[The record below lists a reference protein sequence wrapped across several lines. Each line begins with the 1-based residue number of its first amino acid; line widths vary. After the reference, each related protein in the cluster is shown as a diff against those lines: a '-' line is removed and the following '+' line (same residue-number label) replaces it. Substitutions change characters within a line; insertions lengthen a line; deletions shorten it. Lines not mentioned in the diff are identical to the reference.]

1 MTIDP
6 DSVTAPWLQLAE
18 ILRGRI
24 ADGTYEPGKRLPSL
38 VALVEE
44 FGLNAKTTKKAVDAL
59 RDEGLVVVSPGRG
72 TFVKPAGD
80 EGQDGE
86 SPADR

>member
-1 MTIDP
+1 MTINP
-6 DSVTAPWLQLAE
+6 DDVTAPWLQLAE

-24 ADGTYEPGKRLPSL
+24 RSGEYGPGTRLPSL

-59 RDEGLVVVSPGRG
+59 RDEGLVVTSPGRG
-72 TFVKPAGD
+72 TFVKPAASD
-80 EGQDGE
+80 NP
-86 SPADR
+86 S